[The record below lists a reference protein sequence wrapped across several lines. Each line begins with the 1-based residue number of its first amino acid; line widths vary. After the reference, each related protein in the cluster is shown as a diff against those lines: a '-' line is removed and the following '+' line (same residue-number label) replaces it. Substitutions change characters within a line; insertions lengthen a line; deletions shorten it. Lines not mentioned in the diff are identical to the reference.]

1 MPAGYITNIPLTRMY
16 PAGEHIGQMLACHN
30 GLAEKYARQEHCL
43 ILISTGM
50 PYIEFVGKT
59 GVSDYNYM
67 HFCAIKEFMCDK

>member
-1 MPAGYITNIPLTRMY
+1 
-16 PAGEHIGQMLACHN
+16 MLACHN

-50 PYIEFVGKT
+50 SYIEFVGKT